1 MDIREVIRKA
11 KLSAKTPDEVL
22 LPELFEEY
30 LDLIEMRIHAS
41 ENELAEL
48 TPRLKRTF
56 LSLKEIADRV
66 SISYGMDPAQMV
78 EFFINSQS
86 QIGAEW
92 KGAIQEFKAEPNK
105 SSKAPARKGSRRKNK
120 SMKV

>member
-11 KLSAKTPDEVL
+11 KLSAKTPDEAL

-30 LDLIEMRIHAS
+30 LDLIEMRVHAS
-41 ENELAEL
+41 EKELAEL
-48 TPRLKRTF
+48 APRLRRTF

-66 SISYGMDPAQMV
+66 SVSYGMDPAQMV
-78 EFFINSQS
+78 EFFINAQN

-92 KGAIQEFKAEPNK
+92 KGAIQKFKAEPK
-105 SSKAPARKGSRRKNK
+105 KDELPVPVRKKRKNK

>member
-30 LDLIEMRIHAS
+30 LDLIEMRVHAS
-41 ENELAEL
+41 ERELAEL
-48 TPRLKRTF
+48 APRLKRTF

-66 SISYGMDPAQMV
+66 SVSYGMDPAQMV
-78 EFFINSQS
+78 EFFINAQN

-92 KGAIQEFKAEPNK
+92 KGAIQKYKTEPK
-105 SSKAPARKGSRRKNK
+105 KEAPSVPVRRRKNK